1 MKSTQFVCHNSF
13 QRVVNFKKNIR
24 ALVVLS
30 VDWVNDTPLIIYTS
44 FSVLTSKQG
53 WTYLIYCLQ
62 PNNFSH
68 QLPYKNTLN
77 SLRSN
82 ICNGQEIHIPNFF
95 FNRDDCHEFYACN
108 NTWTYSTKRL
118 HSYVRFNQIP
128 NVYLCSGSLRSS
140 LHCHLDTDNYHVL
153 LYNGVIL

>member
-1 MKSTQFVCHNSF
+1 MCLCNGNIDMKSTQFVCHNSF
-13 QRVVNFKKNIR
+13 QRVVNLKKNIR

-62 PNNFSH
+62 PKNFSH

-95 FNRDDCHEFYACN
+95 LIETIAMNFMLAIIHELTRQNAYIVMCVL
-108 NTWTYSTKRL
+108 TKYPMYTY
-118 HSYVRFNQIP
+118 
-128 NVYLCSGSLRSS
+128 
-140 LHCHLDTDNYHVL
+140 VL
-153 LYNGVIL
+153 VV